1 MDMARAKARGA
12 WVIVDFCDDHFDWV
26 HYKEALRIADAVTCP
41 TETMAKIIKEHGR
54 DATVIGDPY
63 EYPEKPNR
71 TTTG

>member
-1 MDMARAKARGA
+1 MEMARAKARGA

-26 HYKEALRIADAVTCP
+26 HYKEALRLADAVTCP

-63 EYPEKPNR
+63 EYPEAKPHCNGR
-71 TTTG
+71 